1 MQRRHKIRQPT
12 EGGRD
17 CVKLHLL
24 QRWVSTGRHI
34 CHVIGSPKTQR
45 QGLNIAFLLHSK
57 MGFPEVGNKVIN
69 VDETV
74 KLKKLAQELSFAGRV
89 YGLFNN
95 LP

>member
-1 MQRRHKIRQPT
+1 
-12 EGGRD
+12 
-17 CVKLHLL
+17 
-24 QRWVSTGRHI
+24 
-34 CHVIGSPKTQR
+34 
-45 QGLNIAFLLHSK
+45 